1 MICNPT
7 KCSCKDCCIVFTN
20 LEIFFDVELS
30 DPDSSFWFAGK
41 MAVGVHPLFVVWL
54 DRESFILETALNMME
69 YITIVTIKGAM

>member
-1 MICNPT
+1 
-7 KCSCKDCCIVFTN
+7 
-20 LEIFFDVELS
+20 
-30 DPDSSFWFAGK
+30 